1 MTTSAWLITAFL
13 VFFTA
18 TLGFVAVVVWR
29 TTPGRFNEMDKQ
41 MRRTSPFNGDV
52 ARGSLR
58 GFATFPV
65 AGVFLTA
72 MQVLTSMSAHRKSVG
87 GGSTERL
94 DSLAFDALIAGLVFF
109 VLHVV
114 VIWFNWPR
122 WFSPAH
128 LRHEQGVWAA
138 RRTSKGRGL
147 ARRR

>member
-1 MTTSAWLITAFL
+1 MTTSAWLITGLF
-13 VFFTA
+13 VCFTTA
-18 TLGFVAVVVWR
+18 TGFVAVMLWR
-29 TTPGRFNEMDKQ
+29 MTPARFNEMDKQ
-41 MRRTSPFNGDV
+41 LRLVSPFNGDV

-58 GFATFPV
+58 GFATAPV
-65 AGVFLTA
+65 ALAFLTA
-72 MQVLTSMSAHRKSVG
+72 MVVLTSMSAYRTSVG

-94 DSLAFDALIAGLVFF
+94 DSLAFDALIAGLVFL

-122 WFSPAH
+122 WFSPAY

-138 RRTSKGRGL
+138 RRTSKGRDR